1 MTETLQGPSHHTL
14 REELQEMVV
23 KDLLGP
29 AGGPEEEVDE
39 ARVSDRYLVGTL
51 NSKRRHK
58 CLGYYRIVLRTQA
71 NSPGIHSWDKADRG
85 QSWEGQS
92 PDELFCFFPLRPP
105 GAD

>member
-1 MTETLQGPSHHTL
+1 MTETLQEPSHHTL

-51 NSKRRHK
+51 APKRKQIGTDEIDNLFIGVNDSDEEGQNDNSKPSAK
-58 CLGYYRIVLRTQA
+58 SLLPSFIGMT
-71 NSPGIHSWDKADRG
+71 
-85 QSWEGQS
+85 
-92 PDELFCFFPLRPP
+92 F
-105 GAD
+105 

>member
-1 MTETLQGPSHHTL
+1 MTETPQEPSHHTL

-58 CLGYYRIVLRTQA
+58 CLGYYHSARRAYGSDSASRT
-71 NSPGIHSWDKADRG
+71 SLTWYSTSVVPLG
-85 QSWEGQS
+85 EGCHATS
-92 PDELFCFFPLRPP
+92 
-105 GAD
+105 